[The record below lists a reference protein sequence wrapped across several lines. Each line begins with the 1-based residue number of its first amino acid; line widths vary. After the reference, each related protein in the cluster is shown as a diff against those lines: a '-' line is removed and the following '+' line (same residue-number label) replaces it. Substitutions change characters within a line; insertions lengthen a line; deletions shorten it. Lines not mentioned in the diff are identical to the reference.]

1 MDKSRMIV
9 KFSKI
14 RNNRLL
20 NRTQM
25 VTNLLIYSRLL
36 MSYTQINQKLQKKK
50 LENMSELISKSPM
63 SVYSELKN
71 TSEEEEPEDSAL
83 SMTTKNQ

>member
-1 MDKSRMIV
+1 MDKGRMIV

-25 VTNLLIYSRLL
+25 VTNLLTFLRLS
-36 MSYTQINQKLQKKK
+36 MSYTQTSQKSQKKK

-63 SVYSELKN
+63 LAYSELKN
-71 TSEEEEPEDSAL
+71 SSEEEEPEDSVL
-83 SMTTKNQ
+83 SMTTKNP